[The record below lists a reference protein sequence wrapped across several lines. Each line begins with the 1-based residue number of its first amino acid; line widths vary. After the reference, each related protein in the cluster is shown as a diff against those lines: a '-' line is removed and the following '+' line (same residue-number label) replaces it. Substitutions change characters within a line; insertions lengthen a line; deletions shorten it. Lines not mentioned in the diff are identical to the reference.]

1 MASFKSKISLT
12 TIIPILTETAVTLA
26 AGYKKTT
33 PKRVKLL
40 DSFIV
45 FNLYL
50 YVLQMAYAMV
60 VGDFPYNAKL
70 AGIFAGLGQAVL
82 GLVLRVLLQ
91 EKNVATVS
99 KKKSFA
105 EYLLGTCIL
114 FLFLLNFLG

>member
-12 TIIPILTETAVTLA
+12 TIIPVLSETFVTLA
-26 AGYKKTT
+26 AGYQKTT

-40 DSFIV
+40 DSFIA

-50 YVLQMAYAMV
+50 YVLQMTYAMV
-60 VGDFPYNAKL
+60 VGDFPYNSKL

-91 EKNVATVS
+91 EKNVTRIS
-99 KKKSFA
+99 KKK
-105 EYLLGTCIL
+105 
-114 FLFLLNFLG
+114 